1 MHRVRF
7 DAKMDYEY
15 LDNFK
20 ILQKS
25 FKNNGVDKVRRVF
38 NRPATCNPALCS
50 FDTAGYTD
58 RKAWGEAGTTSYGE
72 GLEDDRS
79 QDRTDHQP
87 IPVEKLV
94 KCKMQDNLEFL
105 QWMKKFWDVN
115 SRGEGYDAAGRS

>member
-1 MHRVRF
+1 LTPR
-7 DAKMDYEY
+7 E
-15 LDNFK
+15 
-20 ILQKS
+20 
-25 FKNNGVDKVRRVF
+25 
-38 NRPATCNPALCS
+38 
-50 FDTAGYTD
+50 TD
-58 RKAWGEAGTTSYGE
+58 RKAWGEAGTRTEVYSE
-72 GLEDDRS
+72 GLKDDQS